1 MLLNVLGCTR
11 TTLVRGTSSPPF
23 SGGAPCLEVGVE
35 TLEIRT
41 VTGIDDCNYSP

>member
-11 TTLVRGTSSPPF
+11 TTLAQRTSSSPF
-23 SGGAPCLEVGVE
+23 FSKGALPGSGSE
-35 TLEIRT
+35 TLEICA

>member
-11 TTLVRGTSSPPF
+11 TTLVRRTSSSPLF
-23 SGGAPCLEVGVE
+23 GEVPCLEVGVE